1 MRENSIQAAHDLFI
15 KALDYSRHGKGAEE
29 KAAYDEIIKRFG
41 DAEEPKL
48 KEQVSRVPADRGVSY
63 HF

>member
-1 MRENSIQAAHDLFI
+1 MSKNSVQEAHNLFS
-15 KALDYSRHGKGAEE
+15 KALDYGRHGKGAEE

-41 DAEEPKL
+41 KAKDLAL
-48 KEQVSRVPADRGVSY
+48 NEQVFRLPADRGVSY

>member
-1 MRENSIQAAHDLFI
+1 MSKNSAQEAHNLFS
-15 KALDYSRHGKGAEE
+15 KALDYGRHGKGAEE